1 MSAGPSP
8 CAMLNN
14 KGDVHYIV
22 APANKNRIY
31 RLMLTEP
38 RTGTGCTQAGTNG
51 SRHAHTHALIRS
63 SWRRARG
70 GKEKKT
76 KQNTD
81 DDVLGFGRVQDGSGA
96 VWWWD
101 VVCYSSCVPIDKSK
115 FPCDARRKGIRWRN
129 TTQQQLQSLDGK
141 EANAVGWTGAV
152 LERRIDRRCG
162 TELNTQNIES

>member
-51 SRHAHTHALIRS
+51 SRHAHTHTLSFALVGD
-63 SWRRARG
+63 AHEEE
-70 GKEKKT
+70 KKKT

-96 VWWWD
+96 V
-101 VVCYSSCVPIDKSK
+101 
-115 FPCDARRKGIRWRN
+115 
-129 TTQQQLQSLDGK
+129 
-141 EANAVGWTGAV
+141 
-152 LERRIDRRCG
+152 
-162 TELNTQNIES
+162 

>member
-51 SRHAHTHALIRS
+51 SRHAHTHTLSFALVGD
-63 SWRRARG
+63 AH
-70 GKEKKT
+70 KEERKKN
-76 KQNTD
+76 KIKN
-81 DDVLGFGRVQDGSGA
+81 G
-96 VWWWD
+96 
-101 VVCYSSCVPIDKSK
+101 
-115 FPCDARRKGIRWRN
+115 
-129 TTQQQLQSLDGK
+129 
-141 EANAVGWTGAV
+141 
-152 LERRIDRRCG
+152 
-162 TELNTQNIES
+162 

>member
-51 SRHAHTHALIRS
+51 SRHAHTHTLSFALVGDAHKEERKKKQNKKRMTTCWALGEYKMDPGPFDDETLSAAARAFLLTSRNFLVMRVAKGSAGATRRS
-63 SWRRARG
+63 SCNLS
-70 GKEKKT
+70 T
-76 KQNTD
+76 
-81 DDVLGFGRVQDGSGA
+81 GRKRMQSAGQGPYWSDGS
-96 VWWWD
+96 
-101 VVCYSSCVPIDKSK
+101 IE
-115 FPCDARRKGIRWRN
+115 DA
-129 TTQQQLQSLDGK
+129 
-141 EANAVGWTGAV
+141 A
-152 LERRIDRRCG
+152 
-162 TELNTQNIES
+162 LN